1 MSRKYGVLL
10 VSHVSK
16 IVDGLSLLLNEVAK
30 DVSITTAG
38 GTDDDGIGSSFDK
51 IQAAVNANEAEEI
64 LAFYDLGSSKMNLE
78 MVKEVS
84 DKPITIFDTA
94 FIESAYT
101 ASALL
106 QADVSIDE
114 IKKQLAPLKVK

>member
-1 MSRKYGVLL
+1 MTRKYGVLL

-16 IVDGLSLLLNEVAK
+16 IVDGLSLLLNEVAR

-51 IQAAVNANEAEEI
+51 IQAAVNANKAEEI

-84 DKPITIFDTA
+84 EKPITIFDTA

-106 QADVSIDE
+106 QAGVSIDE
-114 IKKQLAPLKVK
+114 VKKQLEPLKIK